1 MNCECY
7 YLVVSRAPLE
17 RASQYLPL
25 KERNLPGSST
35 CHTVALLLH
44 SQCPRGLMGPE
55 DLGGGKDEGQ
65 AHVETADQR
74 QKQERQLQRDAL
86 NLYLTIR
93 SSLPL
98 YLPSSAS

>member
-1 MNCECY
+1 
-7 YLVVSRAPLE
+7 
-17 RASQYLPL
+17 
-25 KERNLPGSST
+25 
-35 CHTVALLLH
+35 
-44 SQCPRGLMGPE
+44 MGPE